1 MEDRPEMNDGRTS
14 ITAIMPQAASFGVV
28 AAARALYSRGANLF
42 GRVYSLIVLLI
53 LWELIALIIENSL
66 FLPRFSAVL
75 SVTWANAAKG
85 ELVTDIGA
93 SMFRCLSGFTLAL
106 LIGAPL
112 GILMGW
118 SPKWDNFWNFII
130 SFTNPIPK
138 LGLIP
143 LFILW
148 LGIGEASK
156 VAVILAAAMFP
167 ILINSYSGVK
177 GVNKLWIWRAATVGA
192 TQGEILRKVILNAA
206 LPHILTG
213 ARLGMAVA
221 WIVLLGAEMV
231 AAQTGLGFRILYG
244 QQTFDTRLVF
254 SGLLTIAVI
263 GFTFDRL
270 IVALSSRMCRWYF
283 SREDE
288 PGAAQ

>member
-1 MEDRPEMNDGRTS
+1 MAGRPEMKDGKTS
-14 ITAIMPQAASFGVV
+14 ITTRQAASVGVV
-28 AAARALYSRGANLF
+28 GAARALYGRGANLL
-42 GRVYSLIVLLI
+42 GRAYSMIVLLV
-53 LWELIALIIENSL
+53 LWELIALLIENPL
-66 FLPRFSAVL
+66 FLPRLSEVL
-75 SVTWANAAKG
+75 ETIWTNLANG
-85 ELVTDIGA
+85 ELVSDIGA
-93 SMFRCLSGFTLAL
+93 SMFRCLTGFTLAL

-156 VAVILAAAMFP
+156 VAVILAGAMFP
-167 ILINSYSGVK
+167 ILINTYNGVK
-177 GVNKLWIWRAATVGA
+177 GVNKFWIWRAATVG
-192 TQGEILRKVILNAA
+192 TNQVEMLRKVILNAA
-206 LPHILTG
+206 LPHVLTG

-221 WIVLLGAEMV
+221 WILLLGAEMV
-231 AAQTGLGFRILYG
+231 AARTGLGFRILYG
-244 QQTFDTRLVF
+244 QQTFDTRLCF
-254 SGLLTIAVI
+254 AGLLTIAVI

-270 IVALSSRMCRWYF
+270 IVALSSRACRWYF
-283 SREDE
+283 SRGDE
-288 PGAAQ
+288 PAAAQ